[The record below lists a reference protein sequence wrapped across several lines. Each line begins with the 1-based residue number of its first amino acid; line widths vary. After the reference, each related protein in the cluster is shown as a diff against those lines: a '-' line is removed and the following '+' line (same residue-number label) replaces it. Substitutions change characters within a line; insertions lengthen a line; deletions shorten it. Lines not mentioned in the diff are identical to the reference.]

1 MEIGK
6 VKKANVVF
14 FFGGIKMIQNLI
26 IHRLPRDTR
35 GPVDE
40 FALWC
45 RLYLHVLTFFSIA
58 HI

>member
-35 GPVDE
+35 GLVDDLPSGAD
-40 FALWC
+40 FI
-45 RLYLHVLTFFSIA
+45 YTY
-58 HI
+58 